1 MDKSIA
7 SNNSST
13 QKANVGPK
21 VMKRPKCGGIILR
34 TIATISITLL
44 TSNHVSSLSTYR
56 SLLHTTDIGVNTF
69 SRGSSVQVNSSLR
82 MVLMDPDT
90 ITARSSNRSS
100 RKNSYKDD
108 KYRSMSSPYL
118 DGLIDGL
125 ETYTNDESNLVQT
138 RKKKTKTKDQRSRL
152 HEPSSEITTAKA
164 SVKSRRRLKTAS
176 AVEKSKIAIS
186 VSEQNDSKKHSSIA
200 RNQIDS
206 RISKK
211 GKSTASTNEHLLRPI
226 SSTSSSRSRKVTDG
240 KRRSSTMP
248 GFAERTS
255 TGRIRRYNDGLRV
268 FEEKSG
274 RTDVRQILN
283 KAETAAKRRQANAEA
298 MYIGSASVPD
308 SLLDFT
314 SEIHKVTRITPTE
327 EKELGSKTQ
336 EAIHLQEIFQKLE
349 AELQREPTD
358 EEWCAAAGKIN
369 MEAIRQAIE
378 DGIDAKNQLVTS
390 NLRMV
395 QGVVNLYIRNGLGSQ
410 YNAAD
415 LMSEGVVALIRAA
428 EKFEPS
434 RGFRFS
440 TYAMY
445 WIRAAVK
452 RSQILQSRVIHVP
465 QRLHETNKKVVKV
478 EKELIK
484 ELGRKPQK
492 EELATAVGV
501 TVTQLDRCRK
511 AMAQECY
518 SLDSAIE
525 NTLKPNSGDRKKDT
539 MYDLIEAKSEDE
551 ESKKLDQLFLR
562 EDLINTLHRYLSPH
576 EVDLILLRYGLMD
589 ERALPHGFSGPL
601 TIADVSR
608 LVGLKP
614 DKVRRIIN
622 NCLRQLRH
630 LIANEWEDFEKELP

>member
-1 MDKSIA
+1 LGQR
-7 SNNSST
+7 NF
-13 QKANVGPK
+13 
-21 VMKRPKCGGIILR
+21 MKRQKCGGMILR
-34 TIATISITLL
+34 TIATVTVTIL
-44 TSNHVSSLSTYR
+44 TTTHVSSLSTYR
-56 SLLHTTDIGVNTF
+56 PNLFYTTNVGANTNT
-69 SRGSSVQVNSSLR
+69 RNSAPTTTSLR

-90 ITARSSNRSS
+90 ISKVASTISS
-100 RKNSYKDD
+100 RKRYDNYPSIDNNKSYKDI
-108 KYRSMSSPYL
+108 KYQKKSSPYL
-118 DGLIDGL
+118 DGLIDELG
-125 ETYTNDESNLVQT
+125 TYRNEKTSVINSSN
-138 RKKKTKTKDQRSRL
+138 KKTKRKTQFNNRQKS
-152 HEPSSEITTAKA
+152 SSEILTAKPTTA
-164 SVKSRRRLKTAS
+164 SSRRSKVSSGVNTP
-176 AVEKSKIAIS
+176 KIAIS
-186 VSEQNDSKKHSSIA
+186 VSQVNDSKKKTSIA
-200 RNQIDS
+200 VKKASSVKNKNKIVA
-206 RISKK
+206 SK
-211 GKSTASTNEHLLRPI
+211 NDPLLKPI
-226 SSTSSSRSRKVTDG
+226 SSTSSSRSRNVTDG
-240 KRRSSTMP
+240 KSRSSTMP
-248 GFAERTS
+248 GFAERSS
-255 TGRIRRYNDGLRV
+255 TGRIRRFNDGLRV

-283 KAETAAKRRQANAEA
+283 KAETTAKRRQANAEA
-298 MYIGSASVPD
+298 MYLGSATVPD
-308 SLLDFT
+308 SLVDFT
-314 SEIHKVTRITPTE
+314 GEIHKVTRITPTE
-327 EKELGSKTQ
+327 EKELGTKTQ
-336 EAIHLQEIFQKLE
+336 EAIHLQELFQKLE
-349 AELQREPTD
+349 TELHREPTD

-369 MEAIRQAIE
+369 METIRQAIE

-415 LMSEGVVALIRAA
+415 LMSEGIVALIRAA

-465 QRLHETNKKVVKV
+465 QRLHETNKKVSKV

-484 ELGRKPQK
+484 ELGRKPEK
-492 EELATAVGV
+492 EELAIAVGV
-501 TVTQLDRCRK
+501 TVTQLERCRK

-539 MYDLIEAKSEDE
+539 MYDLIESKSEDE
-551 ESKKLDQLFLR
+551 DYKKLDQLFLR